1 MTLQGLNN
9 CLDNTKLWHIMN
21 QLNKI
26 YKRKIVLTPQQR
38 FTLCRYVNEKTPF
51 NKKVLNDLINEL
63 KLYE

>member
-26 YKRKIVLTPQQR
+26 YKKKIILTPKQR
-38 FTLCRYVNEKTPF
+38 FTLCRYVNENIPF
-51 NKKVLNDLINEL
+51 NKKVLNDLISEL
-63 KLYE
+63 KL

>member
-9 CLDNTKLWHIMN
+9 CLDNTQLWNIMN

-38 FTLCRYVNEKTPF
+38 FTLCRYVNKNVPF
-51 NKKVLNDLINEL
+51 NKKVLNDLIKDL
-63 KLYE
+63 KIN

>member
-26 YKRKIVLTPQQR
+26 YKKKNSSHTTTKI
-38 FTLCRYVNEKTPF
+38 Y
-51 NKKVLNDLINEL
+51 IM
-63 KLYE
+63 

>member
-26 YKRKIVLTPQQR
+26 NLVKKMNLVK
-38 FTLCRYVNEKTPF
+38 KT
-51 NKKVLNDLINEL
+51 NQIIKK
-63 KLYE
+63 K